1 MASSEST
8 IEKGPLE
15 AQFSNQ
21 TSRQEHRDKMM
32 MVRTSSSLMVRSQF
46 QLQER
51 HIHQIEANM
60 NKADYYDSGQFGD
73 AICEHCGA
81 LLLKG
86 ENERIKS
93 GRLSQCCASGD
104 VNTEQMK
111 EEYTELQTPPADY
124 TKGLI
129 KAKSEK
135 LRETFLANTM
145 AFNNTFAFASVHG
158 EKAPDDQMGGR
169 LDTCKYN
176 GEFSFQFSDLIAPG
190 GRRPTFA
197 QVYTLTPEAAMNL
210 RDENFD
216 AKLSAPIK
224 SEIVRKLE
232 ELMRTNPYG
241 RTFETVGTK
250 IEAAK
255 TATGEIPR
263 FQIALLTDRD
273 LKTDAIKNRGDV
285 TIIERADA
293 PTAKQVAVIWV
304 QEDGLAPEISAF
316 WVCDKAGKM
325 RALKSGM
332 PQLDPCCFPLLH
344 PRGTPGWRWFIK
356 KRGRLLTREEHE
368 QIEMQNTLD
377 NAMGEEVAAPMP
389 NEADVGAYVHQEDE
403 VMPEEALVLDE
414 DVLEEEENEAGRED
428 PVMEHENDVESRSRS
443 NISERQ
449 FYRYRM
455 ALRSNDKNSFHW
467 LWFARRLAEYFT
479 ISVLNRIERNEM
491 DHLKAIQTKRNYRQL
506 LAREYIAAMEKGLQK
521 WGPSAKLGRVFLMP
535 QTFAGS
541 RQYYQGKYADLMTM
555 VRHLGAP
562 TWFVTFTGNPK
573 WPEIVEAL
581 QGRQNYVHRADIV
594 CRIFMDKATEF
605 IKDLTER
612 NVLGKVA
619 GWCYSVEHQK
629 RGMPHIHMLLILDEG
644 SRITTP
650 EQVNEYVSARIP
662 ALPPIA
668 DQSAEAKQ
676 QRRLWQYVTTMMLH
690 DCNAACLDGSKC
702 RKHFPKRSV
711 IRTMFVYHQK
721 TATNGISQG
730 VETKTKQWTTIIFQP
745 TIQKEG
751 FEKAYVQV
759 TQPTRGAKSGDGAN
773 VYDYDEIAATFKVRY
788 MTAMEAYL
796 RLHSYK
802 IVQTSHQIY
811 ALSVHDE
818 GGRTIVVEEGHE
830 EEGFNR
836 LARDTRLTGF
846 FKLCAADSFARTLRY
861 DQIPYYYSWNERN
874 RFWVKRKYPKMERIA
889 GAKMFVRV
897 YTVSPRRREL
907 FAIRCLLLHRSGP
920 QSFDALRTV
929 DGELCPSFT
938 VAAERLGLL
947 ACDAIFAG
955 AMRDACV
962 ELTGKKLQRYFAML
976 IHHGGPSNPQQLFD
990 DFLDEMNPSF
1000 APNNPSINPKSVEV
1014 RRAEVMRNL
1023 EYFFNCMGTTSGD
1036 VGLQGLPKDY
1046 DFQQQEQ
1053 ILEEDNIWDEFYGNE
1068 NARRKTPQQIA
1079 LANIGRLNID
1089 QRDAFDQISSAILSV
1104 DGQRLFFLE
1113 GAGGCGKTFLY
1124 NTLIKWCYAGKP
1136 SLDGSVETEWGREK
1150 EVSMLSSRVL
1160 KYIDR
1165 LLRDVCGAAKPFG
1178 GNLNINMRTA
1188 PGEQALRN
1196 WLLTIGNGQHQTET
1210 NNQECGSN
1218 SNLLQIP
1225 EQNLAHDMEDV
1236 INFCFPSA
1244 LFNSPLE
1251 NANAIADNA
1260 ILCPTNNDVQYI
1272 NNLALD
1278 RMSGN
1283 ATDYMSIDEPLETVE
1298 DNNTFRAD
1306 FNMEAVHNEMPSGI
1320 PPHKLKLKVGTPIM
1334 LLRNLDV
1341 HQGLCNGTR
1350 LQVMR
1355 MSDDNLFCRIL
1366 TGPRADVNQTIVLPR
1381 IKFEYG
1387 RGRNHRGLRFQRL
1400 QFPVRACFAM
1410 TVNKAQG
1417 QTLQRMALVLRGKQC
1432 FAHGQ
1437 VYVAMSRVTRMDGIR
1452 VYAPSCQSGDYSYI
1466 ANVVYHELLDVHIP
1480 PRPQHSALTEATHE
1494 QEEVVNR
1501 RAQIDGVAETPK
1513 KLLAPVFKTA
1523 LPFNADPVG
1532 VWSGRSGKTLPQY
1545 PCGLLISDRM
1555 ALEHLSQHNAK
1566 DEKVPKNDLFL
1577 ALFFDHPSLFELYL
1591 RGE

>member
-1 MASSEST
+1 MVKDLAS
-8 IEKGPLE
+8 
-15 AQFSNQ
+15 
-21 TSRQEHRDKMM
+21 
-32 MVRTSSSLMVRSQF
+32 
-46 QLQER
+46 
-51 HIHQIEANM
+51 
-60 NKADYYDSGQFGD
+60 
-73 AICEHCGA
+73 
-81 LLLKG
+81 
-86 ENERIKS
+86 
-93 GRLSQCCASGD
+93 
-104 VNTEQMK
+104 
-111 EEYTELQTPPADY
+111 
-124 TKGLI
+124 
-129 KAKSEK
+129 
-135 LRETFLANTM
+135 
-145 AFNNTFAFASVHG
+145 
-158 EKAPDDQMGGR
+158 
-169 LDTCKYN
+169 N
-176 GEFSFQFSDLIAPG
+176 G
-190 GRRPTFA
+190 
-197 QVYTLTPEAAMNL
+197 
-210 RDENFD
+210 
-216 AKLSAPIK
+216 
-224 SEIVRKLE
+224 IVRFVPTQCQSGEWWGQLGVS
-232 ELMRTNPYG
+232 L
-241 RTFETVGTK
+241 
-250 IEAAK
+250 
-255 TATGEIPR
+255 ATPR
-263 FQIALLTDRD
+263 KHMA
-273 LKTDAIKNRGDV
+273 
-285 TIIERADA
+285 
-293 PTAKQVAVIWV
+293 
-304 QEDGLAPEISAF
+304 
-316 WVCDKAGKM
+316 
-325 RALKSGM
+325 
-332 PQLDPCCFPLLH
+332 
-344 PRGTPGWRWFIK
+344 
-356 KRGRLLTREEHE
+356 
-368 QIEMQNTLD
+368 TL
-377 NAMGEEVAAPMP
+377 G
-389 NEADVGAYVHQEDE
+389 
-403 VMPEEALVLDE
+403 
-414 DVLEEEENEAGRED
+414 
-428 PVMEHENDVESRSRS
+428 
-443 NISERQ
+443 NI
-449 FYRYRM
+449 
-455 ALRSNDKNSFHW
+455 
-467 LWFARRLAEYFT
+467 
-479 ISVLNRIERNEM
+479 
-491 DHLKAIQTKRNYRQL
+491 
-506 LAREYIAAMEKGLQK
+506 
-521 WGPSAKLGRVFLMP
+521 
-535 QTFAGS
+535 
-541 RQYYQGKYADLMTM
+541 
-555 VRHLGAP
+555 
-562 TWFVTFTGNPK
+562 
-573 WPEIVEAL
+573 
-581 QGRQNYVHRADIV
+581 YVHRADIV

-629 RGMPHIHMLLILDEG
+629 RGMPHIHMLLILDEA

-676 QRRLWQYVTTMMLH
+676 QRRLWHYVTTMMLH

-702 RKHFPKRSV
+702 RKHFPKVYSDRTELSEVRYTNYVRLPPEDYDQWYQPRRGEENQPMDDDHLPTNDPEREWNEVRYQRIPHGGRKPTRLHEECGQVFQKKRMGARTALLLDDSRV
-711 IRTMFVYHQK
+711 IPYNSFLLLKYGTHINIEYVFGQK
-721 TATNGISQG
+721 AC
-730 VETKTKQWTTIIFQP
+730 KYIF
-745 TIQKEG
+745 KYLLKG

-759 TQPTRGAKSGDGAN
+759 TQPTRGTKSGNGDD

-811 ALSVHDE
+811 TLSVHDE
-818 GGRTIVVEEGHE
+818 GGRTIVLEEGHE

-874 RFWVKRKYPKMERIA
+874 RFWVKRKYPKMEQIA

-907 FAIRCLLLHRSGP
+907 CLLLHRSGP

-929 DGELCPSFT
+929 DGELCTSFT

-976 IHHGGPSNPQQLFD
+976 INHGGPSNPQQLFD

-1000 APNNPSINPKSVEV
+1000 APNNPAINPKTVEV
-1014 RRAEVMRNL
+1014 RGAEVMRNL
-1023 EYFFNCMGTTSGD
+1023 EYFFNCMGTTSRD
-1036 VGLQGLPKDY
+1036 VGLKGLPKDY
-1046 DFQQQEQ
+1046 DFQPQEQ

-1068 NARRKTPQQIA
+1068 NSRRKTPQQIA

-1089 QRDAFDQISSAILSV
+1089 QRDAFDQISNAILSV
-1104 DGQRLFFLE
+1104 NGQRLFFLE

-1136 SLDGSVETEWGREK
+1136 SMDGSFGTEWGREK
-1150 EVSMLSSRVL
+1150 STLNRESVIAAASTGIAALLLIGGGTAHRLFYVPNDITDETAPMINFESPKAEQLRRADLIIIDEVSMLSSRVL

-1165 LLRDVCGAAKPFG
+1165 LLRDVCVAAKPFG
-1178 GNLNINMRTA
+1178 GKVIVISGDWRQLAPVVEHGTREDQIAESIKMLPLFKDFKKISLNINMRTA

-1196 WLLTIGNGQHQTET
+1196 WLLTIGNGQHQAET
-1210 NNQECGSN
+1210 NNQEWGRN

-1225 EQNLAHDMEDV
+1225 EQSLAKDMEDV

-1278 RMSGN
+1278 RMSGDAN
-1283 ATDYMSIDEPLETVE
+1283 NYMSIDEPLETVE

-1452 VYAPSCQSGDYSYI
+1452 VYAPSCQTGEETYI
-1466 ANVVYHELLDVHIP
+1466 ANVVYHELLDDVNIT
-1480 PRPQHSALTEATHE
+1480 PRPQHSALSEVENE
-1494 QEEVVNR
+1494 QEMG
-1501 RAQIDGVAETPK
+1501 AHIPTAEDD
-1513 KLLAPVFKTA
+1513 LE
-1523 LPFNADPVG
+1523 N
-1532 VWSGRSGKTLPQY
+1532 
-1545 PCGLLISDRM
+1545 SD
-1555 ALEHLSQHNAK
+1555 H
-1566 DEKVPKNDLFL
+1566 DY
-1577 ALFFDHPSLFELYL
+1577 FD
-1591 RGE
+1591 